1 MDDHIRINVQ
11 IAEKNYPIW
20 INREDE
26 ALAREAGKQ
35 IQNLVLK
42 YRQQYSSGKISSW
55 DALAMATFQISV
67 ENLKLQDR
75 NDTSPYTEKI
85 QELTGEIKRYLE
97 SK

>member
-1 MDDHIRINVQ
+1 MDEQIRINVQ

-42 YRQQYSSGKISSW
+42 YRLQYPANKISSG
-55 DALAMATFQISV
+55 DALAMVAFQMSV
-67 ENLKLQDR
+67 QNLQLLER
-75 NDTSPYTEKI
+75 NNTAPYTGKI
-85 QELTGEIKRYLE
+85 QELTQEIKIYLE
-97 SK
+97 NK